1 MGRAYQVR
9 KAAMEKTAAAKTKV
23 YSRFGREIYVA
34 AKEGVPD
41 PEMNTS
47 LKRVIERAKKA
58 QVPADI
64 IKRAIDKAKS
74 GAADNFVSVTYEG
87 FGPGASTVIVECST
101 DNTNRAF
108 TDVRNAF
115 SKSNSKIGVQG
126 SVSHSYDHV
135 ALVGVKGFSE
145 DQVLE
150 ALLMA
155 GVDVSNVEM
164 EDDMV
169 MIYGE
174 PNVLKAI
181 KDALYSLNN
190 DIDFEVDE
198 VTYIAPEMIKLEGD
212 DLNYFNR
219 LIDMLNASDDV
230 QNVYHNVDLEA

>member
-41 PEMNTS
+41 PDMNTS
-47 LKRVIERAKKA
+47 LKRIIERAKKA

-108 TDVRNAF
+108 TDVRSAF
-115 SKSNSKIGVQG
+115 TKSNSKIGVQG
-126 SVSHSYDHV
+126 SVSHGYDHV
-135 ALVGVKGFSE
+135 ALVGVQGYTE

-155 GVDVSNVEM
+155 GVDVTNVQT
-164 EDDMV
+164 EDDLV

-198 VTYIAPEMIKLEGD
+198 VTYIAPEMITLDGE
-212 DLNYFNR
+212 DLVMFNR

-230 QNVYHNVDLEA
+230 QNVYHNVDLGA

>member
-41 PEMNTS
+41 PDMNTS
-47 LKRVIERAKKA
+47 LKRIIERAKKA

-108 TDVRNAF
+108 TDVRSAF
-115 SKSNSKIGVQG
+115 TKSNSKIGVQG
-126 SVSHSYDHV
+126 SVSHGYDHV
-135 ALVGVKGFSE
+135 ALVGVQGYTE

-155 GVDVSNVEM
+155 GVDVTNVQT
-164 EDDMV
+164 EDDLV

-174 PNVLKAI
+174 PNLLKAI

-198 VTYIAPEMIKLEGD
+198 VTYIAPEMITLDGE
-212 DLNYFNR
+212 DLVMFNR

-230 QNVYHNVDLEA
+230 QNVYHNVDLGA

>member
-41 PEMNTS
+41 PDMNTS
-47 LKRVIERAKKA
+47 LKRIIERAKKA

-74 GAADNFVSVTYEG
+74 GAADNFVTVTYEG

-108 TDVRNAF
+108 TDVRSAF
-115 SKSNSKIGVQG
+115 TKSNSKIGVQG
-126 SVSHSYDHV
+126 SVSHGYDHV
-135 ALVGVKGFSE
+135 ALVGIQGYTE

-155 GVDVSNVEM
+155 GVDVTNVQT
-164 EDDMV
+164 EDDLV

-198 VTYIAPEMIKLEGD
+198 VTYIAPEMITLDGE
-212 DLNYFNR
+212 DLVMFNR

-230 QNVYHNVDLEA
+230 QNVYHNVDLGA

>member
-1 MGRAYQVR
+1 MGRAFQVR

-41 PEMNTS
+41 PDMNVS

-74 GAADNFVSVTYEG
+74 GAADNYVSVTYEG

-108 TDVRNAF
+108 TEVRNAF

-126 SVSHSYDHV
+126 SVSHRYDHV
-135 ALVGVKGFSE
+135 ALVGVKGLSE

-150 ALLMA
+150 ALLMG
-155 GVDVSNVEM
+155 GVDVTNVQT
-164 EDDMV
+164 EDDVV
-169 MIYGE
+169 MIYGD
-174 PNVLKAI
+174 PTLLKAI
-181 KDALYSLNN
+181 KDA
-190 DIDFEVDE
+190 IDASHTNVDYEVDE
-198 VTYIAPEMIKLEGD
+198 VTYLAQELITLEGEE
-212 DLNYFNR
+212 LALFNR
-219 LIDMLNASDDV
+219 LTDMLNASDDV
-230 QNVYHNVDLEA
+230 QNVYHNVNLEG